1 MNMNISL
8 KHIALNFMLMFLLC
22 LGAKATVS
30 TGEYYIVNDFFDKAL
45 TANNG
50 SPRLYAYD
58 SENDGDFIFEA
69 VNSSGDYV
77 MLRHKATG
85 KYLTASTSNT
95 WSVLL
100 SDEGTG
106 DQYYWKLEQ
115 LFSTTIVSKKNTS
128 ARLGCDFSS
137 GDTYYWSSEV
147 YVPVYYNKSAG
158 ALNWFS
164 IIPSN
169 GDGYESSR
177 KATKTAEFTNEYG
190 VIEQDAYCVTDNVT
204 VPSGVDFHIIS
215 TTPFDGGSVNL
226 SGEKAWLVFDNVR
239 PSSVISTYLGNVKI
253 NGAQAVN
260 GTNCR
265 VEIYLRGAVVIPLPS
280 AAPFVAITDDGSFS
294 VQLGNTTDLG
304 EYSNKARSFTLKRGY
319 MVTVATGTNGGDYSR
334 VYVADHADLTVTLP
348 KALDQRVSSVH
359 VRNWHYTSKSGYAGD
374 SEGATKACG
383 GSWYWN
389 WDANRTS
396 STDLEYIPIQ
406 QHAYWPSLSNFSKE
420 GSTAMMM
427 INEPEHSEQHGSNCS
442 CGGTVSEWTAYTLTT
457 KHNVHGLRIG
467 SPSATDLSY
476 IKSYLTNCDN
486 MKQRVD
492 FSCTHGYWTTEWA
505 SSLNTLKGYGRPI
518 WITEWEYG
526 ASWTTSYTPSS
537 LNEYAEKVL
546 DVLDRLEYNNYVERY
561 SYYGTDTGGSNGWMR
576 ELFWEQNYTK
586 GTANAGT
593 VYKKVKP
600 HLGYDASI
608 QPVPNWW
615 APSVST
621 PEISNVYLS
630 NGKYTISVKNEN
642 GDATKT
648 ISVLLKN
655 GSSWETITTVTDRSM
670 FEGSTIGINV
680 DTDLLGTSF
689 IIKVVVT
696 TLYADGSVES
706 AEYSK
711 DMTDI
716 SESPLDDLQN
726 LLFDEGTFV
735 NKDVLTYAKDVKDA
749 STTTSGTQEVD
760 GWLMTETGDAH
771 CGGQYAWGG
780 TYGLGGSYS
789 PATNSEGN
797 SNGGALG
804 ILACWTATT
813 QYTQDVIFPAGEY
826 TLTIPVYNAGGTG
839 AFTKNLI
846 GFITDGGTEYF
857 ATATSYALGW
867 TTETITFSF
876 SGQTSGKLSLGYLAP
891 NTGSGTMPKLFIDY
905 VKISNGTE
913 TWPKEQAQPTKYTIT
928 FVDYDGSVLSTEDV
942 EENAEVTMP
951 SNPTREGYTFAGWSP
966 EVVTVTGDATY
977 TATYTINSYTITYI
991 VDGEVYKTET
1001 YEYGASVTPV
1011 GAPEKEGFI
1020 FSGWSDIPSTM
1031 PAADVT
1037 VEGFFTAVT
1046 EYTITFVDYD
1056 NSVIS
1061 TMQLKSGEEVTTPSD
1076 PTREGY
1082 TFAGWSPEIV
1092 TVTGDATY
1100 TATYTINSYTITYIV
1115 DGEVYKT
1122 ETYEY
1127 GASVTPVDAPEK
1139 EGFIFSGWSD
1149 IPTSMPASDVTVEGT
1164 FTEDPAYTSISGLRL
1179 GEFAISIYTPSGTR
1193 IPVLRKGVN
1202 IVQLADG
1209 TFRKVLI
1216 K

>member
-1011 GAPEKEGFI
+1011 DAPDKEGFI

-1031 PAADVT
+1031 PAGDVK